1 MLLMNKIYNKKG
13 FGLIEI
19 LVAISIFTIAM
30 LGIIPLLINYMRT
43 NVENE
48 IRNNANI
55 VVQKTIDDLKNTNL
69 GMLDNK
75 TDNVTNVTYGD
86 WLYNVKWEL
95 IDDNASFNIGID
107 LVKIIVTWQKPF
119 KNDNETLEAEIIL
132 GK

>member
-1 MLLMNKIYNKKG
+1 MLKFCNKKG

-30 LGIIPLLINYMRT
+30 LGIVPLLVNFMRT

-75 TDNVTNVTYGD
+75 TDNVTYGD
-86 WLYNVKWEL
+86 WSYNVKWEL
-95 IDDNASFNIGID
+95 IDDNASFNIGVD
-107 LVKIIVTWQKPF
+107 LVKIVVTWKKPF

>member
-1 MLLMNKIYNKKG
+1 MLLMNKLYNKKG

-30 LGIIPLLINYMRT
+30 LGIIPLLVNFMRT

-86 WLYNVKWEL
+86 WSYNVKWEL
-95 IDDNASFNIGID
+95 IDDNASFNIGVD
-107 LVKIIVTWQKPF
+107 LVKIVVTWKKPF

>member
-1 MLLMNKIYNKKG
+1 MNRIYNKKG

-75 TDNVTNVTYGD
+75 TDNVTYGD
-86 WLYNVKWEL
+86 WSYNVKWEL
-95 IDDNASFNIGID
+95 IDDNASFNIGVD
-107 LVKIIVTWQKPF
+107 LVKIVVTWKKPF

>member
-1 MLLMNKIYNKKG
+1 MLLMNRIYNKKG

-19 LVAISIFTIAM
+19 LVAMSIFTIAM

>member
-1 MLLMNKIYNKKG
+1 MNKIYNKKG

-75 TDNVTNVTYGD
+75 TENVTYGD

>member
-1 MLLMNKIYNKKG
+1 MNKFCNKKG

-30 LGIIPLLINYMRT
+30 LGIIPLLVNFMRT

-86 WLYNVKWEL
+86 WSYNVKWEL
-95 IDDNASFNIGID
+95 IDDNASFNIGVD
-107 LVKIIVTWQKPF
+107 LVKIVVTWKKPF

>member
-75 TDNVTNVTYGD
+75 TENVTYGD

>member
-1 MLLMNKIYNKKG
+1 MLLMNRIYNKKG

-75 TDNVTNVTYGD
+75 TDNVTYGD
-86 WLYNVKWEL
+86 WSYNVKWEL
-95 IDDNASFNIGID
+95 IDDNASFNIGVD
-107 LVKIIVTWQKPF
+107 LVKIVVTWKKPF

>member
-1 MLLMNKIYNKKG
+1 MLLINKLYNKKG

-30 LGIIPLLINYMRT
+30 LGIVPLLVNFMRT

>member
-1 MLLMNKIYNKKG
+1 MLLMNKFCNKKG

-30 LGIIPLLINYMRT
+30 LGIVPLLINFMRT

-75 TDNVTNVTYGD
+75 TENVTYGD
-86 WLYNVKWEL
+86 WSYNVKWEL

-107 LVKIIVTWQKPF
+107 LVKIIVTWKKPF

>member
-1 MLLMNKIYNKKG
+1 MNKFCNKKG

-69 GMLDNK
+69 GMLDNN

-86 WLYNVKWEL
+86 WSYNVKWEL

>member
-1 MLLMNKIYNKKG
+1 MLLMNKLYNKKG

-30 LGIIPLLINYMRT
+30 LGIIPLLVNFMRT

-75 TDNVTNVTYGD
+75 TDNVTYGD
-86 WLYNVKWEL
+86 WSYNVKWEL
-95 IDDNASFNIGID
+95 IDDNASFNIGVD
-107 LVKIIVTWQKPF
+107 LVKIVVTWKKPF